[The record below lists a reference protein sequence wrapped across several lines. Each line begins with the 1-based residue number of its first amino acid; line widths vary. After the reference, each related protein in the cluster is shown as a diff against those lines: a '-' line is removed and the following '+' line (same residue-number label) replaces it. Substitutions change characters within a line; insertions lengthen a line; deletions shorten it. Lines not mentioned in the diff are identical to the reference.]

1 MTSKDNCAVAFR
13 RGDIVFV
20 KDDAVKERS
29 KNHILHGDRPAVI
42 IQNQIG
48 NTYSPNLIVAFL
60 TSQIKRLE
68 MKTHVPITWY
78 EGLRP
83 SMIQTEQL
91 ATIDKS
97 AVLGY
102 ITHLR
107 EEDIVRLNRALKVSL
122 GLDEQVKD

>member
-1 MTSKDNCAVAFR
+1 MTGKENCAVAFR

>member
-1 MTSKDNCAVAFR
+1 MTGKENCAVAFR

-122 GLDEQVKD
+122 GLDDEVKD

>member
-1 MTSKDNCAVAFR
+1 MTGKENCAVAFR

-122 GLDEQVKD
+122 GLDKQVKY

>member
-1 MTSKDNCAVAFR
+1 MTGKDNCAVAFR

>member
-1 MTSKDNCAVAFR
+1 MTGKENCAVAFR

-48 NTYSPNLIVAFL
+48 NTYSSNLIVAFL